1 MLCLNL
7 GLRWK
12 TVEDN
17 VRSAIGA
24 DEIKKAKGDDIG
36 YWLEYDAK
44 IVEIATLVISG
55 VLAIILAIVLIVSV
69 IQYLP

>member
-1 MLCLNL
+1 MINS
-7 GLRWK
+7 GKEWEIFYIKYLRRFII
-12 TVEDN
+12 TY
-17 VRSAIGA
+17 R
-24 DEIKKAKGDDIG
+24 IKKAKGDDIG